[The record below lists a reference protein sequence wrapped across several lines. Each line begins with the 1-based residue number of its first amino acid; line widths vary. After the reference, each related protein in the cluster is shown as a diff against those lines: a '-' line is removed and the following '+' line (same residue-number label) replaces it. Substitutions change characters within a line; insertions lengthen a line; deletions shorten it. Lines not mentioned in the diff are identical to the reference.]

1 MVQFTL
7 THQFSSLEK
16 KHSLVVFHF
25 NLVIKG
31 ECLVLRTLNCV
42 HCVHCVM
49 TNIYLCALFGVT
61 GADFSSELVD

>member
-42 HCVHCVM
+42 HCVM

-61 GADFSSELVD
+61 GADFSSELVN